1 MKIVITTDDRD
12 INMAIMKQLDSLQLM
27 SKKGNPDAPELFT
40 VEVDFAA
47 TKHPIEHKERAKP
60 GARVQYRALLPDA
73 DPIIV
78 AETIKQNLAGFG
90 EHTITGLIYMDLVK
104 AKQEDRW
111 LTEPEI
117 RKARSL
123 PGGTSQ
129 RSIGDLKRAGIVEA
143 SDVTTT

>member
-1 MKIVITTDDRD
+1 MHIVIDTDDKD
-12 INMAIMKQLDSLQLM
+12 IGMAVLKQLDSLQLM
-27 SKKGNPDAPELFT
+27 SHKGNPDSPELFT
-40 VEVDFAA
+40 VEVDFA
-47 TKHPIEHKERAKP
+47 EHKIRVTRAGKSN
-60 GARVQYRALLPDA
+60 ARVQYRALLPDG
-73 DPIIV
+73 DPIVI
-78 AETIKQNLAGFG
+78 AETVKQNLAGFG

-104 AKQEDRW
+104 ARQEDRW

-143 SDVTTT
+143 SDVTA